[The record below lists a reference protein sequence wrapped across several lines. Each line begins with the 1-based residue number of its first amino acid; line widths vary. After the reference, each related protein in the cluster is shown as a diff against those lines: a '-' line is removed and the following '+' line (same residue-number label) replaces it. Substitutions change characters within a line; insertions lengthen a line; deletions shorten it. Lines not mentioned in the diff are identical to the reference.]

1 MDNELFTEPNDKI
14 QDMVNKAVKKAVK
27 KAINES
33 NDSNDSNDYSPIV
46 NMSSEITDAFKKG
59 GYNRKESV
67 YLTGQLL
74 NGLAAMIRGLLS

>member
-1 MDNELFTEPNDKI
+1 MDDELFTEPNDKI
-14 QDMVNKAVKKAVK
+14 QDMINKAVK

-33 NDSNDSNDYSPIV
+33 NDPNDYSPIV

-74 NGLAAMIRGLLS
+74 NGYAAMLGGLLSS

>member
-1 MDNELFTEPNDKI
+1 MDDELFTEPNDKI
-14 QDMVNKAVKKAVK
+14 QDMINKAVK

-33 NDSNDSNDYSPIV
+33 NDSNDYPPIV

-74 NGLAAMIRGLLS
+74 NGLATMIGGLLS

>member
-1 MDNELFTEPNDKI
+1 MDDELFTEPNDKI
-14 QDMVNKAVKKAVK
+14 QDMINKAVK

-33 NDSNDSNDYSPIV
+33 NDSNDYSHIV

-74 NGLAAMIRGLLS
+74 NGFATMIGGLLS

>member
-1 MDNELFTEPNDKI
+1 MDDDLFTEPNDKI
-14 QDMVNKAVKKAVK
+14 QDMINKAVK

-46 NMSSEITDAFKKG
+46 NISSEITDAFKKG

-74 NGLAAMIRGLLS
+74 NGLATTIGGLLSL

>member
-1 MDNELFTEPNDKI
+1 MDDELFTEPNDKV
-14 QDMVNKAVKKAVK
+14 QDMINKAVK
-27 KAINES
+27 KAINE
-33 NDSNDSNDYSPIV
+33 NNDSNDYSPIV

-74 NGLAAMIRGLLS
+74 NGLATMIGGLLL

>member
-1 MDNELFTEPNDKI
+1 MNDDLFTEPSDEI
-14 QDMVNKAVKKAVK
+14 QSMIDKAVKKAVNEC
-27 KAINES
+27 NES
-33 NDSNDSNDYSPIV
+33 SDYSPIV

-74 NGLAAMIRGLLS
+74 NGLATMIGGLLL

>member
-1 MDNELFTEPNDKI
+1 MDDELFTEPNDKI
-14 QDMVNKAVKKAVK
+14 QDMINKAVK

-33 NDSNDSNDYSPIV
+33 NDSNNYSSIV
-46 NMSSEITDAFKKG
+46 NISSEITDAFKKG

-74 NGLAAMIRGLLS
+74 NGFATMLGGVLS

>member
-1 MDNELFTEPNDKI
+1 MNDDLFTEPSDEI
-14 QDMVNKAVKKAVK
+14 QNMIDKAVKKAVNEC
-27 KAINES
+27 NES
-33 NDSNDSNDYSPIV
+33 SDYSSIV

-74 NGLAAMIRGLLS
+74 NGFAAMIGGLLS

>member
-1 MDNELFTEPNDKI
+1 MDDELFTEPNDKI
-14 QDMVNKAVKKAVK
+14 QSMINNAVKKAVSES
-27 KAINES
+27 NES
-33 NDSNDSNDYSPIV
+33 NNYSAIV

-74 NGLAAMIRGLLS
+74 NGFASMIGGLLS

>member
-1 MDNELFTEPNDKI
+1 MNDDLFTEPSDEI
-14 QDMVNKAVKKAVK
+14 QNMIDKAVKKAVNEY
-27 KAINES
+27 NES
-33 NDSNDSNDYSPIV
+33 SDYSSIV

-74 NGLAAMIRGLLS
+74 NGFAAMIGGLLS